1 MQATRG
7 PAGRSPGGR
16 ARRGL
21 VVHLEPY
28 FVAIGTA
35 LDPPA
40 VGILLTRT
48 RPQPPSLPAGGGPCH
63 LNLGPPLRTTS
74 RAIPASQVT
83 SSSAGGSPWRTAFG
97 TVDSKAKVSRARSG
111 RCRSTSRRTARTAGR
126 GSPGVTPRVCVS
138 LAMALSRA
146 NPRGRDTGDPSCRPR
161 GHSARLARHPRPASR
176 QTGRARLEE
185 RRSPRP

>member
-83 SSSAGGSPWRTAFG
+83 SSSG
-97 TVDSKAKVSRARSG
+97 
-111 RCRSTSRRTARTAGR
+111 
-126 GSPGVTPRVCVS
+126 
-138 LAMALSRA
+138 
-146 NPRGRDTGDPSCRPR
+146 
-161 GHSARLARHPRPASR
+161 RLAVANGVRDRRQQSQSLPRPVR
-176 QTGRARLEE
+176 QV
-185 RRSPRP
+185 P